1 MFLQRNRCDTSI
13 SCLVCVVCAHS
24 SLPKSVVMYSSPHAC
39 RPQHNWV
46 FSFSKISEK
55 QNNIASS
62 REKKKK
68 FWCLIICLSRYRI
81 MAIIFSDKKYFSIIL
96 IWYSSLDTSNN
107 IYLGF
112 MFLSA
117 FEMFTF
123 GTTDKKIKLY
133 LVNLH

>member
-1 MFLQRNRCDTSI
+1 MD
-13 SCLVCVVCAHS
+13 
-24 SLPKSVVMYSSPHAC
+24 
-39 RPQHNWV
+39 
-46 FSFSKISEK
+46 
-55 QNNIASS
+55 
-62 REKKKK
+62 
-68 FWCLIICLSRYRI
+68 
-81 MAIIFSDKKYFSIIL
+81 IIFSDKKYFSIIL